1 MVAINTNKTNEV
13 GRTQSAGPSDAAA
26 ASLINNARSN
36 LGWHEGPNNQNP
48 YTQHVMGDAH
58 QPWCA
63 AFVST
68 MLEQAKIP
76 GISHSGSQRGMWSAS
91 AAGLASQFQQAGRY
105 FKSGTQQ
112 PQPGDVIFF
121 GGRGGEHH
129 TGIVEKVE
137 NGKVYTIEGNSS
149 DKVSE
154 RVYPL
159 NSPGIG
165 GYGRVFGPGAVS
177 SDVGIDT
184 SKAGQG
190 TASNAPSGRAVG
202 RGSVGQAL
210 DNGVDPTSY
219 FSYNN
224 QLLLALLRAM
234 INGDTGGVEA
244 ALAQMFP
251 NVSKEDLADLAKL
264 LKDNPELAAKVA
276 QHPEVLQQLANNMSP
291 EAVKAIEDAPMDKG
305 PVDGSTQKLVK
316 DLLGS
321 PDLKDRG
328 HAQEMLK
335 PLMRQIDATRGNGW
349 GTKLAHVA
357 QVATHPG
364 GWRPH

>member
-1 MVAINTNKTNEV
+1 MVAAVNGNKVSDV
-13 GRTQSAGPSDAAA
+13 GRAQSAAPSDAAA
-26 ASLINNARSN
+26 ASLLNNARSN

-68 MLEQAKIP
+68 MLEQANVP
-76 GISHSGSQRGMWSAS
+76 GISHSSSNRGMWSAS
-91 AAGLASQFQQAGRY
+91 ASGLASQFQQAGRY
-105 FKSGTQQ
+105 FASGTQQ

-177 SDVGIDT
+177 SDVGVDT

-190 TASNAPSGRAVG
+190 TAVNAPSGRAVG

-219 FSYNN
+219 FSYNTE
-224 QLLLALLRAM
+224 LLLALLRAM
-234 INGDTGGVEA
+234 INGDTAGVEA

-276 QHPEVLQQLANNMSP
+276 QHPELLQQLANNMSD
-291 EAVKAIEDAPMDKG
+291 ASVKGIERAPMDKG
-305 PVDGSTQKLVK
+305 PVDTSTQKLVS
-316 DLLGS
+316 DLLAS
-321 PDLKDRG
+321 PELKDRG
-328 HAQEMLK
+328 HAQDVLK
-335 PLMRQIDATRGNGW
+335 PLLRQIDHTRGHGW
-349 GTKLAHVA
+349 VGRVA
-357 QVATHPG
+357 SFVTHPG
-364 GWRPH
+364 GWRPR